1 MRQAPSRHAAED
13 LRVEGVLARGPEVEI
28 LVDGEPVRAFAGE
41 TVAAALLATGK
52 KALRRSARLHE
63 PRGVYCGIGLCF
75 DCVMTVDGRPSVRA
89 CQTEV
94 REGMQVE
101 TQDGEGTWRVEP

>member
-13 LRVEGVLARGPEVEI
+13 LRVEGVLARGSEVEI

-52 KALRRSARLHE
+52 KRQRARLGQE
-63 PRGVYCGIGLCF
+63 RGVYCGIGLCF
-75 DCVMTVDGRPSVRA
+75 DCVMTIHLRRA
-89 CQTEV
+89 AAA
-94 REGMQVE
+94 R
-101 TQDGEGTWRVEP
+101 